1 MHQLQ
6 LFEDGRTIVRCFTQL
21 SECALFASV
30 FLDSLMSCVHSAS
43 LFLWHSTYCL
53 LLTFHVRAQVRIA
66 HLGGYFSLPPGLHCC
81 CSMSKPLLLFGT
93 LTAWLRSVA
102 PILFQGGW
110 AVFCKLR
117 VRAAFFFSLSSS
129 HPWLMFTCVMLRSC
143 LLVLCQIGP
152 MGLQGNISDASAVIQ
167 YMCNQADVQMVSIR
181 M

>member
-1 MHQLQ
+1 MCSVCLCLPRLAHVLCS
-6 LFEDGRTIVRCFTQL
+6 LCFIVSVAFNIL
-21 SECALFASV
+21 LASNV
-30 FLDSLMSCVHSAS
+30 
-43 LFLWHSTYCL
+43 
-53 LLTFHVRAQVRIA
+53 FHVRAQVRIA

-81 CSMSKPLLLFGT
+81 CSMSKPLLLFGM
-93 LTAWLRSVA
+93 LTTWLRSVA